1 MFTALIV
8 VTTMMATFASV
19 HFAMCHPLLVACD
32 RVVSRRHLHASV
44 VSPTDNTA
52 LSHEI
57 AAAVLQSVAS
67 RVRSGVPVVEAL
79 DDECSQAHV
88 DREALDA
95 LIGSDTRRATTPAE
109 LEQRASNLRA
119 MQLLDNDVRVHTSQA
134 RASARLLTVA
144 PITFLLVLLV
154 GSNSLR
160 ARLVHSPTLIVAV
173 GVGLVL
179 NHAARRW
186 MSRLIT
192 DATRVD
198 ADDDAITDIHSRISI
213 ALTAGH
219 TISDALIITHNE
231 SETHARELLEQP
243 VRLIAAGGSLA
254 EALTMVG
261 GDPRLRSLSRVLAD
275 SQRHG
280 TPVALVAEQ
289 LMSTAHHLRRNVI
302 NERINRLPVRL
313 AAPLIAGVL
322 PAFILLAVLPLIAA
336 TMGSFNVMRSAT

>member
-19 HFAMCHPLLVACD
+19 YFAMCHPLLVACD

-44 VSPTDNTA
+44 VSPTDNTS

-57 AAAVLQSVAS
+57 AAAVLQSVAG

-119 MQLLDNDVRVHTSQA
+119 MQLLDDDVRVHTSQA

-144 PITFLLVLLV
+144 PITFLLVLLI

-160 ARLVHSPTLIVAV
+160 ARLVHSPTLIMAV

-198 ADDDAITDIHSRISI
+198 EDDDAITDIHAQISV

-219 TISDALIITHNE
+219 TIADALIITHNE

-302 NERINRLPVRL
+302 NERIHRLPVRL

-336 TMGSFNVMRSAT
+336 TMGSFDVVRSAT